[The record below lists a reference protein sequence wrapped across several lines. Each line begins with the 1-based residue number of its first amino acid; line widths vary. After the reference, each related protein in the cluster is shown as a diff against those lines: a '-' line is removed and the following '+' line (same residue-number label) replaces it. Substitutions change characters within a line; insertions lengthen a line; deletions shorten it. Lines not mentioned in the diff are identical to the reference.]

1 MRKARKLRAG
11 SIVGGTVMSLAVASI
26 CLAVLVPVIYF
37 VTLSFASNYEA
48 YRFPSNFLPRFSYDA
63 MIVHNPGAN
72 NFSLKL
78 KEGEGYGSLK
88 TDRDPDSF
96 RFYLINQLNVRIKPA
111 EMDKLLERARAEG
124 QIQVKL
130 RKRLIRNYEV
140 FLTLAD
146 GTFEALLVSLRAA
159 GWTIAISL
167 SLGGLAGYTL
177 ARMNFKLKESINL
190 SLLIVRM
197 FPIVAISIP
206 MVIYIVKMNLYDT
219 PLSLAIVYSVPN
231 IALTAWITSSIFR
244 GINVELEEASMVF
257 GASKLRTFFKIT
269 APLAFPALVA
279 SSLYAFLAAWNDT
292 ITALVMTNEHPT
304 LAMVVYRTVG
314 NSTIPNVPAA
324 GAIVLLIPSLVFTFI
339 IKNYINQMW
348 GNVKI

>member
-1 MRKARKLRAG
+1 MQRERKTHAKNILG
-11 SIVGGTVMSLAVASI
+11 HTIVSLAIAGLV
-26 CLAVLVPVIYF
+26 LAVLVPVIYF

-48 YRFPSNFLPRFSYDA
+48 YRFPANFLPRFSYDA
-63 MIVHNPGAN
+63 MIVHNVKADS
-72 NFSLKL
+72 FSLKL
-78 KEGEGYGSLK
+78 RTEEGYTSLK
-88 TDRDPDSF
+88 TDKDPDSF
-96 RFYLINQLNVRIKPA
+96 RFYLINQLNVRMKPA
-111 EMDKLLERARAEG
+111 EIGNLFERARKEG
-124 QIQVKL
+124 HIQVSL
-130 RKRLIRNYEV
+130 RKNLFRNYAV

-146 GTFEALLVSLRAA
+146 GTFAALLVSLRAA

-167 SLGGLAGYTL
+167 TLGGLAGYTL
-177 ARMNFKLKESINL
+177 ARMNFKFKESINL

-206 MVIYIVKMNLYDT
+206 MVVYIIKMNLYDT
-219 PLSLAIVYSVPN
+219 PISLAIVYSVPN

-244 GINVELEEASMVF
+244 GISVELEEAAMVF
-257 GASKLRTFFKIT
+257 GASRLQTFFRIT
-269 APLAFPALVA
+269 VPLAFPALVA

>member
-1 MRKARKLRAG
+1 MQRKRKIRTKGIIGHTLF
-11 SIVGGTVMSLAVASI
+11 SLAIATIV
-26 CLAVLVPVIYF
+26 LAVLVPVTYF

-48 YRFPSNFLPRFSYDA
+48 YRFPANFLPRLSYDA
-63 MIVHNPGAN
+63 LLVYNAGADN
-72 NFSLKL
+72 YSLKL
-78 KEGEGYGSLK
+78 KSEEGYTSLK
-88 TDRDPDSF
+88 TDKDPDSF
-96 RFYLINQLNVRIKPA
+96 RFYLINQLNVKMTTGDIEHLMEQAK
-111 EMDKLLERARAEG
+111 AEG

-130 RKRLIRNYEV
+130 RKNLFRNYTV

-146 GTFEALLVSLRAA
+146 GTFAALLVSLKAA
-159 GWTIAISL
+159 GWTIVISL
-167 SLGGLAGYTL
+167 SLGGLTGYTL
-177 ARMNFKLKESINL
+177 ARMKFKFKESINL
-190 SLLIVRM
+190 SLLVVRM

-206 MVIYIVKMNLYDT
+206 MVVYIIKMNLYDT

-231 IALTAWITSSIFR
+231 IALTAWITSSIFK
-244 GINVELEEASMVF
+244 GISVELEEAAMVF
-257 GASKLRTFFKIT
+257 GASRIRTFFRIT
-269 APLAFPALVA
+269 VPLAFPALVA

-292 ITALVMTNEHPT
+292 ITSLVMTNEHPT
-304 LAMVVYRTVG
+304 LALVVYRTVG

>member
-1 MRKARKLRAG
+1 MAAIKARANA
-11 SIVGGTVMSLAVASI
+11 IVGKTVLALFGTALA
-26 CLAVLVPVIYF
+26 LAVLVPVAYF
-37 VTLSFASNYEA
+37 VTLSCASNFEA
-48 YRFPSNFLPRFSYDA
+48 YRFPAKLFPRLSYDA
-63 MIVHNPGAN
+63 TISYNADKDSY
-72 NFSLKL
+72 SLKL
-78 KEGEGYGSLK
+78 NEKEGVESLK

-96 RFYLINQLNVRIKPA
+96 RFYLLGQLNVRLSEK
-111 EMDKLLERARAEG
+111 EMGDLLARAKAEG
-124 QIQVKL
+124 EVRVAL
-130 RKRLIRNYEV
+130 RKSVLRNYEV
-140 FLTLAD
+140 FLILAD
-146 GTFEALLVSLRAA
+146 GTFPALLVSLRAA
-159 GWTIAISL
+159 AWTIAISL
-167 SLGGLAGYTL
+167 TLGGLSGYTL
-177 ARMNFKLKESINL
+177 ARMDFRMKGAINL
-190 SLLIVRM
+190 GLLVVRM

-206 MVIYIVKMNLYDT
+206 MVIYIMKMNLYDT

-231 IALTAWITSSIFR
+231 IALTAWITNSIFR
-244 GINVELEEASMVF
+244 GISVELEEAAMVF
-257 GASKLRTFFKIT
+257 GASRLRTFFSIT

-324 GAIVLLIPSLVFTFI
+324 GAIVLLIPSLVFTFV